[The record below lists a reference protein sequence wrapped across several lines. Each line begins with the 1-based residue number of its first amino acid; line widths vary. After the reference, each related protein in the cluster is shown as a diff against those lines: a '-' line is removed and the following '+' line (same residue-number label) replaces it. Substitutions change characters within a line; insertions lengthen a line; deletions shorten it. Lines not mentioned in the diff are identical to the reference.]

1 MKTYIYN
8 YKRLPFTPLNGALGT
23 LAPPVSA
30 AHLIEE
36 MSAKENNYISKV
48 DSFFLANAIDS
59 SFGQNLINQIINHSN
74 LSKDIERYRLKHGHI
89 TALKA
94 LSLASKIKS
103 SGMQLTYAFE
113 NLTSIPNFVRNK
125 MVKRRRDDDQDLD
138 AMELS
143 GLTRESYYVDG
154 ADELMWDIMERLS
167 KDSKLDKNYI
177 DKYAF
182 SSRFK
187 YRSALH
193 DGLYND
199 EVLPAAITNT
209 DKKTFDIARDQLGD
223 ILPSKERYANAKP
236 IRKTLKF
243 VTRANTSLPADGAV
257 ALLSSN
263 KLIKD
268 VKSNPIAE
276 IFAYNEIN
284 GDPKKYADL
293 GAQSIKAIC
302 QENKIDINDIDFF
315 EMHENHPATILS
327 QSKSLGFDVKKVNL
341 KGGSISVGDPV
352 SASGARLVSSAC
364 SIINQSKFDLGL
376 INVSSPHGMSASM
389 LIKRYKKT

>member
-1 MKTYIYN
+1 M
-8 YKRLPFTPLNGALGT
+8 GT
-23 LAPPVSA
+23 FAPHVNA
-30 AHLIEE
+30 AHLIKDICN
-36 MSAKENNYISKV
+36 KENNYVSKV
-48 DSFFLANAIDS
+48 DSLFLANAIDS
-59 SFGQNLINQIINHSN
+59 SFGQNLISQIINHSD
-74 LSKDIERYRLKHGHI
+74 LSNDVERYRLKHGHI

-94 LSLASKIKS
+94 LYLASKTQS

-113 NLTSIPNFVRNK
+113 NLTAIPNFIRNK
-125 MVKRRRDDDQDLD
+125 MIKERRDDDQKLD
-138 AMELS
+138 AVELN
-143 GLTRESYYVDG
+143 GLTRESYFVDG

-167 KDSKLDKNYI
+167 TDSKLDKDYI

-193 DGLYND
+193 NGMFKD
-199 EVLPAAITNT
+199 EVLAASLKN
-209 DKKTFDIARDQLGD
+209 KKNETLDIARDQLGD
-223 ILPSKERYANAKP
+223 LLPNKESYQKAEP
-236 IRKTLKF
+236 IREKLKF

-263 KLIKD
+263 ILVKGIKEKP
-268 VKSNPIAE
+268 VAE
-276 IFAYNEIN
+276 IMAYNEVN

-293 GAQSIKAIC
+293 GVQSMKQIC
-302 QENKIDINDIDFF
+302 KENKIDIKDIDFF
-315 EMHENHPATILS
+315 EMHENHPVTIIS
-327 QSKSLGFDVKKVNL
+327 QAKSLSIDVKKVNL

-364 SIINQSKFDLGL
+364 SIINQSKFNLGL

-389 LIKRYKKT
+389 LIKRYDKA

>member
-1 MKTYIYN
+1 MG
-8 YKRLPFTPLNGALGT
+8 RF
-23 LAPPVSA
+23 APHVSA
-30 AHLIEE
+30 AHLI
-36 MSAKENNYISKV
+36 KELSNKEDNYVSKV
-48 DSFFLANAIDS
+48 DSFFMANAIDS
-59 SFGQNLINQIINHSN
+59 GFGQNLISRIIDQTDLSN
-74 LSKDIERYRLKHGHI
+74 DIDRYRLKHGHI

-94 LSLASKIKS
+94 LYLASKTKS

-113 NLTSIPNFVRNK
+113 NLTSIPNFSRNK
-125 MVKRRRDDDQDLD
+125 MVKERRADDQELD
-138 AMELS
+138 DMELS
-143 GLTRESYYVDG
+143 GLVRESFYVDG

-167 KDSKLDKNYI
+167 TDSKLDKDYI

-193 DGLYND
+193 SGLFNN
-199 EVLPAAITNT
+199 EVLPTSIQKDN
-209 DKKTFDIARDQLGD
+209 DKRLDIAADQLGD
-223 ILPSKERYANAKP
+223 VLPSKEKYQNAKP
-236 IRKTLKF
+236 IRGKLKF

-263 KLIKD
+263 KL
-268 VKSNPIAE
+268 VKGLKEKPVAE

-284 GDPKKYADL
+284 GDPKKYAEL
-293 GAQSIKAIC
+293 GTQSIKKIC
-302 QENKIDINDIDFF
+302 KDNKIDINDIDFF
-315 EMHENHPATILS
+315 EMHENHPATIIT
-327 QSKSLGFDVKKVNL
+327 QSKSLNLDLKKINL

-364 SIINQSKFDLGL
+364 SIINQSKFNLGL

-389 LIKRYKKT
+389 LIKRYKKG